1 MPTWQPAGWQLLAQ
15 TSGQQG
21 NPVSFALALLVPLVI
36 FYFLLWRP
44 QLQQQRRR
52 QQMLKNLKRGDRIV
66 TIGGIHGE
74 ITAIKDDT
82 LTVRIAGKV
91 GVRRTR
97 PGVGYVKGKDEA

>member
-1 MPTWQPAGWQLLAQ
+1 MWALSGLPLAAQ
-15 TSGQQG
+15 STPQQG
-21 NPVSFALALLVPLVI
+21 NPVSFLLALLVPLVI
-36 FYFLLWRP
+36 FYLLLWRP

-82 LTVRIAGKV
+82 LTVRIADKV
-91 GVRRTR
+91 EVRMNRS
-97 PGVGYVKGKDEA
+97 GVGYVKGKDEA